1 MKETP
6 FALISPSPYPRQL
19 STHLAT
25 LSTTSS
31 TKTTL
36 PVGKYM
42 ETSHLKLFT
51 LQTLRILTPLL
62 STTHSL
68 CSCLLTLQP
77 TLPGTPAPVTS
88 TVTFTYH
95 QMHPSGPNG
104 NLRPGQCF
112 AFASSSAGTDQY
124 ESIIF
129 YLSWPPSGIPVILFS
144 SQSRFCDV
152 QMKRLPHTF

>member
-36 PVGKYM
+36 PVGKYI

-77 TLPGTPAPVTS
+77 TLPGTP
-88 TVTFTYH
+88 H
-95 QMHPSGPNG
+95 QYPRLLPSLTIRCIHRGRTAASDQG
-104 NLRPGQCF
+104 NVLP
-112 AFASSSAGTDQY
+112 
-124 ESIIF
+124 
-129 YLSWPPSGIPVILFS
+129 
-144 SQSRFCDV
+144 
-152 QMKRLPHTF
+152 LPHPVLGQTNMNPLSSTSADPHQASLLFYSALSPVFVMSK

>member
-36 PVGKYM
+36 PVGKYI

-77 TLPGTPAPVTS
+77 TLPGTPHQYPRLLPSLTIRCIHRGRTAASDQGNVLPLPHPVLS
-88 TVTFTYH
+88 
-95 QMHPSGPNG
+95 
-104 NLRPGQCF
+104 
-112 AFASSSAGTDQY
+112 TDQY

-129 YLSWPPSGIPVILFS
+129 HLSWPPSGIPVILFS